1 MNSADL
7 RRLGAEA
14 FQAWRETLSKATGV
28 CREAA
33 YLRTRFERDGRGMT
47 RASFGRKSRPRLRR
61 ENFPLRASC
70 VRFHHQPPKAAEFI
84 SPARQRWEKIVFGR
98 EAPEGRHP
106 IKSAFV
112 ADPPASSGSVTPTI
126 AFTLTRAVFQ
136 RCLEPRPR
144 TSARRPCAVHPLRR
158 VLQIE
163 IANQPVQIIRMH
175 AQTLRGLRATAFR
188 FFQSTLNQALL

>member
-1 MNSADL
+1 MRTGEESSLSGVAAWISSKSSPSSSLCHLFEIESGGMPLLDTLPSHL
-7 RRLGAEA
+7 RM
-14 FQAWRETLSKATGV
+14 FP
-28 CREAA
+28 
-33 YLRTRFERDGRGMT
+33 
-47 RASFGRKSRPRLRR
+47 ASPECFRS
-61 ENFPLRASC
+61 
-70 VRFHHQPPKAAEFI
+70 QPPKAAEFI

-144 TSARRPCAVHPLRR
+144 TSARRPCAGHPLRR
-158 VLQIE
+158 FLQIE
-163 IANQPVQIIRMH
+163 IANQTVQIIRMH